1 MNGGLAA
8 MKYFTEAFAFGGL
21 TDEQFFAAKEA
32 YAARIEDIKS
42 QLSPEMSELATSTVN
57 LHDGLIRHVALDRPA
72 RRLSLGLRCGDLQV
86 GYFDVDLVYADVDLN
101 LLNSAVLE
109 AIATDPETELLYNEI
124 DLESAGRFVH
134 RIIFWPRPMRE
145 IEVVFRSLMVSIEP
159 RHDRKV
165 RRMGF
170 SESRQ

>member
-1 MNGGLAA
+1 
-8 MKYFTEAFAFGGL
+8 MKYFTEAFAFCGL
-21 TDEQFFAAKEA
+21 TDEQCLAAIEA

-42 QLSPEMSELATSTVN
+42 QLSPELSKLATSTVN

-72 RRLSLGLRCGDLQV
+72 RSLSLGLRCGDLQV

-124 DLESAGRFVH
+124 DLGSARRFVH
-134 RIIFWPRPMRE
+134 RVIFWPTPMRE
-145 IEVVFRSLMVSIEP
+145 IEVVFGRLQVSTEQRS
-159 RHDRKV
+159 DRKV
-165 RRMGF
+165 RRMGYG
-170 SESRQ
+170 ELRQ